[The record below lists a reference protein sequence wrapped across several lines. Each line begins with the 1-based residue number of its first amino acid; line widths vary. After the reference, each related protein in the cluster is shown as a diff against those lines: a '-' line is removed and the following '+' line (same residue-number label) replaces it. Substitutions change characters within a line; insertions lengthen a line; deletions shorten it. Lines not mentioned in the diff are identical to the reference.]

1 MKKIFI
7 LFTVFIVFILS
18 CHRKVYLCG
27 MKGNLEVIQPTPI
40 DSFDYQGHRGCR
52 GLMPENTIPAFLK
65 AIDLHITTLEMDV
78 VITKDQ
84 QVIVSHEPF
93 FNHEI
98 TTKPDGSF
106 IEEKDERNFNIYQ
119 MTYAETQRYDVG
131 LKLHPRFPQQ
141 QKIAAHKPLLSDVID
156 TVESEV
162 RLNYMFYNIETKTK
176 PETDGIF
183 HPEPDVF
190 VNLLM
195 DVIKSKH
202 IQNRVIIQSFDIRTL
217 QYLHL
222 KYPNICTALLIEDFD
237 KKPFDLQLKD
247 LGFVPTIYS
256 PENSLVTVELVKAC
270 KNIGVKLI
278 PWTVNEPN
286 KIAELKA
293 MGVDGIISD
302 YPNLYKN

>member
-1 MKKIFI
+1 MSCSSKKSFKSPPSG
-7 LFTVFIVFILS
+7 V
-18 CHRKVYLCG
+18 G
-27 MKGNLEVIQPTPI
+27 A
-40 DSFDYQGHRGCR
+40 FDYQGHRGCR

-65 AIDLHITTLEMDV
+65 AIDLHVTTLEMDL

-106 IEEKDERNFNIYQ
+106 IDEKNEHNYNIYQ

-131 LKLHPRFPQQ
+131 LKPHPRFSQQ
-141 QKIAAHKPLLSDVID
+141 QKLAVHKPLLSDVID
-156 TVESEV
+156 SVEAHNSS
-162 RLNYMFYNIETKTK
+162 MFYNIETKTK

-183 HPEPDVF
+183 HPKPDVF

-217 QYLHL
+217 QYLHVA
-222 KYPNICTALLIEDFD
+222 YPTIKTALLIEDLD
-237 KKPFDLQLKD
+237 KKPLDLQLKD
-247 LGFVPTIYS
+247 LGFMPTIYS
-256 PENSLVTVELVKAC
+256 PEQSLVTAELVKQC
-270 KNIGVKLI
+270 KDSGVRLI
-278 PWTVNEPN
+278 PWTVNESS

-293 MGVDGIISD
+293 MGVDGLISD
-302 YPNLYKN
+302 YPNLYKK

>member
-1 MKKIFI
+1 MKKLSI
-7 LFTVFIVFILS
+7 LFGCLIILLFA

-27 MKGNLEVIQPTPI
+27 MRGNLEQMAVEPI

-65 AIDLHITTLEMDV
+65 AIDLHVTTLEMDV

-106 IEEKDERNFNIYQ
+106 IEEKDEHSYNIYQ

-131 LKLHPRFPQQ
+131 LKLHPRFSQQ
-141 QKIAAHKPLLSDVID
+141 QKIATHKPLLSDVID

-162 RLNYMFYNIETKTK
+162 RLNYMCYNIETKTK

-183 HPEPDVF
+183 HPKPDVF

-217 QYLHL
+217 QYLHVA
-222 KYPNICTALLIEDFD
+222 YPTIKTALLIEDFD
-237 KKPFDLQLKD
+237 KKPLDLQLKD
-247 LGFVPTIYS
+247 LGFMPTIYS
-256 PENSLVTVELVKAC
+256 PEQSLVTAELVKQC
-270 KNIGVKLI
+270 KSLGIKLI
-278 PWTVNEPN
+278 PWTVNDAN

-293 MGVDGIISD
+293 MGVDGLISD
-302 YPNLYKN
+302 YPNLYKK

>member
-1 MKKIFI
+1 MKFNTATAYII
-7 LFTVFIVFILS
+7 LLIMS
-18 CHRKVYLCG
+18 CTSNKSFKNSPLGVG
-27 MKGNLEVIQPTPI
+27 GIGST
-40 DSFDYQGHRGCR
+40 FDYQGHRGCR
-52 GLMPENTIPAFLK
+52 GLMPENTIPAFSK
-65 AIDLHITTLEMDV
+65 AIDLHVTTLEMDV
-78 VITKDQ
+78 VITKDGK
-84 QVIVSHEPF
+84 VILSHEPF

-106 IEEKDERNFNIYQ
+106 IEEKNEQNFNIYQ

-156 TVESEV
+156 TIEALRSS
-162 RLNYMFYNIETKTK
+162 MFYNIETKTK
-176 PETDGIF
+176 PETDDIF
-183 HPEPDVF
+183 HPKPDVF

-202 IQNRVIIQSFDIRTL
+202 IQNRVIVQSFDVRTL

-222 KYPNICTALLIEDFD
+222 KYPKIRTALLVEDFD
-237 KKPFDLQLKD
+237 KRSFDIQLKD

-256 PENSLVTVELVKAC
+256 PEQSLVTVELVKAC

-278 PWTVNEPN
+278 PWTINDAN
-286 KIAELKA
+286 KIDSLKA

-302 YPNLYKN
+302 YPNLFKK